1 MRHHMWTNHS
11 FAIRNVLI
19 ALGSRV
25 SMSVADD
32 GIGMR
37 INDCH
42 KSDNLARK
50 TYVYSCSRLEV
61 PSPHQRSH
69 LPRHTR
75 SVDVRAER
83 ASPGPKQD
91 PPAHMPRVQQVV
103 HSASR
108 PCSVW
113 HIHRPCFRMSEL
125 CQRTYT
131 HRVGVRFP
139 EGLKLL
145 QITLLHRVS
154 RMTRFLHFYVFSIY
168 NFFTARCARTHT
180 DRHTTYLAPSLMH
193 SS

>member
-75 SVDVRAER
+75 SVETCEPAHGTRQIHVGDVRAER

-91 PPAHMPRVQQVV
+91 PPAHMPRVQLVV

-131 HRVGVRFP
+131 
-139 EGLKLL
+139 
-145 QITLLHRVS
+145 
-154 RMTRFLHFYVFSIY
+154 
-168 NFFTARCARTHT
+168 AR
-180 DRHTTYLAPSLMH
+180 DH
-193 SS
+193 SSRRS

>member
-1 MRHHMWTNHS
+1 MGRKRATAHTWSQGSREAAESRLFPARMRVAVSCVITCGQTTALPSAMS
-11 FAIRNVLI
+11 SYVI

-75 SVDVRAER
+75 IATSVDVRAER

-125 CQRTYT
+125 CQRTY
-131 HRVGVRFP
+131 R
-139 EGLKLL
+139 
-145 QITLLHRVS
+145 
-154 RMTRFLHFYVFSIY
+154 Y
-168 NFFTARCARTHT
+168 TAR
-180 DRHTTYLAPSLMH
+180 DH
-193 SS
+193 SSRRS